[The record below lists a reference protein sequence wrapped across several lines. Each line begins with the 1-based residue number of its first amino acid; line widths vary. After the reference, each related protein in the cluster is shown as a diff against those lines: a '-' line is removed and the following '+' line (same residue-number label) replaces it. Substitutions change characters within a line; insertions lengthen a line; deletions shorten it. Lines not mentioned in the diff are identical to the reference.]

1 MNNIDLFDNRHAI
14 SQSPKLAGWFSRS
27 IVGDFLGNCG
37 DERSAR
43 DQASAKVDDYKNRI
57 KNLKDTIAAK
67 ENGDNMKRYKAL
79 QDNLQRYT
87 NLKLKLEPEI
97 NALNIERD
105 TWEHN
110 PVVAES
116 KYGLAAARLG
126 VRITCNDYRQATIE
140 YEREAGILDREIG
153 TLESDLRNIEAK
165 IAPDKMKELANL
177 VDKQRASVF
186 KLENQKTAIE
196 KDIAE
201 LRKTRAAAKRVEE
214 IAAAEAANQAKIEAE
229 KLRQKEELEKKK
241 DKQMKYLIIAGLIGG
256 SLWILNK

>member
-1 MNNIDLFDNRHAI
+1 
-14 SQSPKLAGWFSRS
+14 
-27 IVGDFLGNCG
+27 
-37 DERSAR
+37 
-43 DQASAKVDDYKNRI
+43 
-57 KNLKDTIAAK
+57 
-67 ENGDNMKRYKAL
+67 
-79 QDNLQRYT
+79 
-87 NLKLKLEPEI
+87 
-97 NALNIERD
+97 
-105 TWEHN
+105 
-110 PVVAES
+110 
-116 KYGLAAARLG
+116 
-126 VRITCNDYRQATIE
+126 
-140 YEREAGILDREIG
+140 
-153 TLESDLRNIEAK
+153 
-165 IAPDKMKELANL
+165 MKELANL

>member
-27 IVGDFLGNCG
+27 IVGDLLGNCG
-37 DERSAR
+37 DERSAL

-126 VRITCNDYRQATIE
+126 VRLTCNDYRQATIE

-165 IAPDKMKELANL
+165 LAPDKMKELANQ
-177 VDKQRASVF
+177 VDKQRAFVF
-186 KLENQKTAIE
+186 NLENKKTELE

-229 KLRQKEELEKKK
+229 KLRQKEELEKKN

>member
-1 MNNIDLFDNRHAI
+1 MNNIDLFDNRRTI

-37 DERSAR
+37 DERSSR
-43 DQASAKVDDYKNRI
+43 DQASSKVDDYRNRI

-97 NALNIERD
+97 NALKIERD

-116 KYGLAAARLG
+116 KYGLAG
-126 VRITCNDYRQATIE
+126 VRLTCNDYRQATIE

-165 IAPDKMKELANL
+165 LAPDKMKELANL